1 MTNIRILMNKPSY
14 FAFIILA
21 VSMMCLTTSCKDEPK
36 DPTIS
41 ELKVCT
47 ESGIDNVLCQSNTSS
62 FNEDTPKIYISG
74 IFDNIDQNTNITF
87 TLFGKDSNANWI
99 NLSTTTNSPA
109 ETGTF
114 EDDVVRFRMNAFF
127 KKNDDVQWAK
137 TDYRIEA
144 EIAGAQADDSV
155 EFKVE

>member
-1 MTNIRILMNKPSY
+1 MKNTQILIRKTT
-14 FAFIILA
+14 F
-21 VSMMCLTTSCKDEPK
+21 LTTLLFIVGIVCLSTGCKDDPK

-41 ELKVCT
+41 ELKVCI
-47 ESGIDNVLCQSNTSS
+47 ESGIDNVLCQSNTST
-62 FNEDTPKIYISG
+62 FDEDTPAIYISG

-99 NLSTTTNSPA
+99 NLSTTTNSPS

-127 KKNDDVQWAK
+127 KKSEDVQWAK
-137 TDYRIEA
+137 TDYRIDV

-155 EFKVE
+155 EFEVE